1 MTRFPLTIMW
11 LRCRNMWSQADRE
24 FQPWFGKTVDM
35 IARGDDALVRPNWE
49 SMRRDMWL
57 GHEDPA

>member
-1 MTRFPLTIMW
+1 
-11 LRCRNMWSQADRE
+11 MWSQADRE